1 MKDSKIPLL
10 KLSSVAY
17 ATGPDA
23 ELDCVDF
30 PRATLTYPE
39 GHIATLQAADEVAAP
54 DEDVVQPWGQRVQL
68 A

>member
-1 MKDSKIPLL
+1 MKDSNRPLL

-17 ATGPDA
+17 TKAPDA
-23 ELDCVDF
+23 ELDSVDF

-39 GHIATLQAADEVAAP
+39 GHMATLQAEYEVAAP
-54 DEDVVQPWGQRVQL
+54 DEDVVQPVGQRVQL